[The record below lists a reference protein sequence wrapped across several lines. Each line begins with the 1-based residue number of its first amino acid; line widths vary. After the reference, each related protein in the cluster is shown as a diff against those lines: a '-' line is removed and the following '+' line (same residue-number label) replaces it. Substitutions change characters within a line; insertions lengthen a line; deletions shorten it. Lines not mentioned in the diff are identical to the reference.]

1 MVTIIDCQQILQEIR
16 EDLSK
21 TANFY
26 GTPYSILSAIN
37 ILDCHYNICLDGGI
51 RIELNFMNVHTP
63 AIDIPKK
70 YICDRDFVKHQ
81 IAGMVCRYLDI
92 IGMSIEHLKDYIF
105 DYQNRL
111 VKDWEIK
118 NKGE

>member
-1 MVTIIDCQQILQEIR
+1 MITIIECQQILQEIR

-21 TANFY
+21 IANFN

-37 ILDCHYNICLDGGI
+37 ILSCDYNIRLDGGL

-63 AIDIPKK
+63 AIDIPEK
-70 YICDRDFVKHQ
+70 YISDREFIKHQ
-81 IAGMVCRYLDI
+81 IAGMICRYLDI
-92 IGMSIEHLKDYIF
+92 VGMSIEHLKDYIF

-111 VKDWEIK
+111 VKNWEIK